1 MLLELNQIHKREMV
15 LNSISR
21 IDARNTPIQSIMPK
35 GQAITNTLIEWT
47 ADKHEDPHQEMAWED
62 GKDVDGFSNAV
73 PDRGMLRTYAMK
85 ILDSAQASDFA
96 ENVSD
101 VAGLSKGEIAEAIMK
116 KTTRIG
122 RAIEGF
128 VASDMECQVGAA
140 GVPYRGRGLGK
151 WINNSAQA
159 TLEVPAAF
167 RTPVASIDATAVGS
181 LTETIVNNV
190 LQSVWEQT
198 GEIDNLQLVC
208 GATLK
213 RQFTSFSTRVSAS
226 TNSGAVVRTYNSEFK
241 GRLDSVVTQYNG
253 DFGSVNLIPTTFN
266 AHPNFDG
273 STTLAPLRGYV
284 FPTKALNMSIK
295 RLPRAKMLEDR
306 GGGPR
311 FFIDWVGA
319 WWVTNP
325 LGVGKFAAT
334 SA

>member
-15 LNSISR
+15 LNTISR
-21 IDARNTPIQSIMPK
+21 VDARNTPIQSIMPK
-35 GQAITNTLIEWT
+35 GQAVTNTLVEWT
-47 ADKHEDPHQEMAWED
+47 ADKHEDPNQDMAWED

-73 PDRGMLRTYAMK
+73 PDRGMIRTYAMK

-159 TLEVPAAF
+159 VLEVPSAF
-167 RTPVASIDATAVGS
+167 RTPTASINATAVGS
-181 LTETIVNNV
+181 LTEALVNDV

-213 RQFTSFSTRVSAS
+213 RQFTSFATRVSTVAS
-226 TNSGAVVRTYNSEFK
+226 APQVRSYTTDFK
-241 GRLDSVVTQYNG
+241 GTLDSVVTQYNG
-253 DFGSVNLIPTTFN
+253 DFGNVNLIPTTFN
-266 AHPNFDG
+266 AHPGFDG
-273 STTLAPLRGYV
+273 TTTLSPLRGYV

-319 WWVTNP
+319 WWATNP
-325 LGVGKFAAT
+325 LALGKFAAT
-334 SA
+334 SAT